1 MKLQTKQKMVII
13 PFIPVISFW
22 VNRFTRLKGGKYEVY
37 NETHAIRHLFYNV
50 WYEIG
55 DLKSYR
61 NARYFV
67 DTVNSL

>member
-1 MKLQTKQKMVII
+1 MTKQKILI
-13 PFIPVISFW
+13 PFIPVISYCI
-22 VNRFTRLKGGKYEVY
+22 NRLTRLKGGKYEVY

-61 NARYFV
+61 IAKRFV
-67 DTVNSL
+67 DTANSL